1 MIETKQKSLNSHLR
15 WLCILLQPMIF
26 FYGGE
31 SSWVLISKAFVW
43 FVFFYDLMCGSESE
57 DLYLLLSIGLCCML
71 TSLDPEAT
79 VIWQYTITEM
89 ALYCFFVVRDVTSY
103 IFHLLFIVYIVY
115 AVGDVEVAQGVAVDV
130 VELEVEVVVAAGVEL
145 EVEVVGERTL
155 LRSQRRNLTRSWRP
169 IMLRPWTSLDL
180 GSPSLFCNIT

>member
-1 MIETKQKSLNSHLR
+1 
-15 WLCILLQPMIF
+15 
-26 FYGGE
+26 
-31 SSWVLISKAFVW
+31 
-43 FVFFYDLMCGSESE
+43 MCGSESE

-145 EVEVVGERTL
+145 EVEVVGERTC
-155 LRSQRRNLTRSWRP
+155 
-169 IMLRPWTSLDL
+169 
-180 GSPSLFCNIT
+180 FE

>member
-1 MIETKQKSLNSHLR
+1 
-15 WLCILLQPMIF
+15 
-26 FYGGE
+26 
-31 SSWVLISKAFVW
+31 
-43 FVFFYDLMCGSESE
+43 
-57 DLYLLLSIGLCCML
+57 
-71 TSLDPEAT
+71 
-79 VIWQYTITEM
+79 M

-169 IMLRPWTSLDL
+169 IMLRP
-180 GSPSLFCNIT
+180 